1 MTLRH
6 LEIFMA
12 VCRTMSMSKAA
23 VQLGMS
29 QPAVSKAIAELEAFY
44 NVSLFDRLN
53 RRIYLSEAGTSLLHY
68 AEVILSQFEESVSF
82 LKDENKISTCRLSVN
97 VTAGESF
104 LCELIRTI
112 EKKLPFLQLNVSVHN
127 SKQIEQMIRANLCD
141 IGIIDEK
148 DDSQFDSVFLCEE
161 RLGLFV
167 SEQYRIGE
175 TIEAADLTSHRL
187 LLRENGSGSRAKAD
201 VLLAETDYPLSEIW
215 ESASDRTLIDL
226 ARNGFGI
233 ALLPVSCVS
242 PKDGLKEI
250 TIRDK
255 TLSRNLYLVS
265 LRNKYLSTQIREC
278 MKLIC
283 SFCAEL

>member
-53 RRIYLSEAGTSLLHY
+53 RRIYLSEAGVSLMHY

-82 LKDENKISTCRLSVN
+82 LKDENRISACRLSVN

-104 LCELIRTI
+104 LCDLIRTI
-112 EKKLPFLQLNVSVHN
+112 EKKLPSLQLSVSVHN

-167 SEQYRIGE
+167 CGQYRIDE
-175 TIEAADLTSHRL
+175 TIDAKDLSSHRL
-187 LLRENGSGSRAKAD
+187 LLRESGSGSRAKAD
-201 VLLAETDYPLSEIW
+201 TLLDEIEYPLSEIW
-215 ESASDRTLIDL
+215 ESSSDKTLIEL

-233 ALLPVSCVS
+233 AILPVSCVQ
-242 PKDGLKEI
+242 PQDGLKEI
-250 TIRDK
+250 VLRGK
-255 TLSRNLYLVS
+255 TLTRNLYLVS
-265 LRNKYLSTQIREC
+265 LRNKYLSAQIREC

-283 SFCAEL
+283 SFCAKL

>member
-1 MTLRH
+1 
-6 LEIFMA
+6 MA

-53 RRIYLSEAGTSLLHY
+53 RRIYLSEAGTSLMHY

-82 LKDENKISTCRLSVN
+82 LKDENKISACRLSVN

-104 LCELIRTI
+104 LCDLIQTI

-167 SEQYRIGE
+167 SEQYRIEE
-175 TIEAADLTSHRL
+175 TIEAHDLSSHRL
-187 LLRENGSGSRAKAD
+187 LLRESGSGSRAKAD

-215 ESASDRTLIDL
+215 GSSSDRTLIDL

-233 ALLPVSCVS
+233 ALLPVSCVRTE
-242 PKDGLKEI
+242 DRLKEI
-250 TIRDK
+250 TISEI